1 MNVLRH
7 ITGPLQLHQ
16 KLIRGTTVKVKFP
29 YNNALNKDMGENKC
43 ITFLVADDHAIVPLG
58 ISYLV
63 DLQPNFTV
71 VDGTASG
78 TDTYIRVEQGGID
91 ILIMDLSMPLAKM
104 A

>member
-1 MNVLRH
+1 MYNV
-7 ITGPLQLHQ
+7 
-16 KLIRGTTVKVKFP
+16 
-29 YNNALNKDMGENKC
+29 
-43 ITFLVADDHAIVPLG
+43 LVADDHAIVRSG

-91 ILIMDLSMPLAKM
+91 ILIMDLSMPPGENGLITTRRIHDKFPKLKLSFSRCTKNRSISIRQWQM
-104 A
+104 AQCLIF

>member
-1 MNVLRH
+1 MYYV
-7 ITGPLQLHQ
+7 
-16 KLIRGTTVKVKFP
+16 
-29 YNNALNKDMGENKC
+29 
-43 ITFLVADDHAIVPLG
+43 LVADDHAIVRSG

-91 ILIMDLSMPLAKM
+91 ILIMDLSMPPWRKWSDYDSANP
-104 A
+104 